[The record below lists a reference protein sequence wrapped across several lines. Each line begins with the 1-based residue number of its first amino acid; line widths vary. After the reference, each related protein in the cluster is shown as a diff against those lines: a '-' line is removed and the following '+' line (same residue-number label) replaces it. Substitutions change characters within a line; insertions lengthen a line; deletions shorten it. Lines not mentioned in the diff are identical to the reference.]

1 MRLGWLVVPV
11 PVVLVVME
19 EVVVLGLGELE
30 AEAGPSRLGREEE
43 VGVMEELVRRGK
55 GPGRSRGEAMVD
67 IVVGW

>member
-1 MRLGWLVVPV
+1 VV
-11 PVVLVVME
+11 PVVLVVVE
-19 EVVVLGLGELE
+19 EEVLGLGELE

-67 IVVGW
+67 IVVGL